1 MMDDGRPSYIHRR
14 RSQEPN
20 PNRVPSNAVH
30 PFCARSLRKTAE
42 YRPTPSTHTAT
53 EGRLSFTLGE
63 LAAWKGSP
71 LMVEARRTDA
81 PLMVSIFDEDEDV
94 QFTQLDP
101 LPSTMLEKADIPSM
115 DDEDLCLLDITK
127 TDPGASGTPEL
138 VQPRAFRVDGHVAA
152 DPNSL
157 SSLMKIAPRATPSS
171 RDTLNGLSTMEPPSV
186 SSIAFMA
193 APSLSHV

>member
-1 MMDDGRPSYIHRR
+1 
-14 RSQEPN
+14 
-20 PNRVPSNAVH
+20 
-30 PFCARSLRKTAE
+30 
-42 YRPTPSTHTAT
+42 
-53 EGRLSFTLGE
+53 
-63 LAAWKGSP
+63 
-71 LMVEARRTDA
+71 
-81 PLMVSIFDEDEDV
+81 
-94 QFTQLDP
+94 
-101 LPSTMLEKADIPSM
+101 MLEKADIPSM